1 MIFSLTTFVHIKMSL
16 YRFNRQELL
25 QKVKDRY
32 HNGGGKKESTEYYIA
47 NKDVLKEKAKK
58 KYKNLSQE
66 EKEAKRD
73 SSQNRYKNIKKKPTK
88 RVFKK
93 KKC

>member
-66 EKEAKRD
+66 EKEAKKD
-73 SSQNRYKNIKKKPTK
+73 SSQNRYKNI
-88 RVFKK
+88 
-93 KKC
+93 

>member
-1 MIFSLTTFVHIKMSL
+1 MSL

-58 KYKNLSQE
+58 RYKNLSQE

-73 SSQNRYKNIKKKPTK
+73 SSQNRYKNI
-88 RVFKK
+88 
-93 KKC
+93 

>member
-1 MIFSLTTFVHIKMSL
+1 MSL

-32 HNGGGKKESTEYYIA
+32 HNGDGKKESTEYYIA
-47 NKDVLKEKAKK
+47 NKDVLKEKAKI

-73 SSQNRYKNIKKKPTK
+73 SSQNRYKNI
-88 RVFKK
+88 
-93 KKC
+93 

>member
-47 NKDVLKEKAKK
+47 NKDVLKKKAKK

-73 SSQNRYKNIKKKPTK
+73 SSQNRYKNI
-88 RVFKK
+88 
-93 KKC
+93 

>member
-1 MIFSLTTFVHIKMSL
+1 MSL
-16 YRFNRQELL
+16 YRFYRQELL

-66 EKEAKRD
+66 EKEAKKD
-73 SSQNRYKNIKKKPTK
+73 SSQNRYKNI
-88 RVFKK
+88 
-93 KKC
+93 

>member
-1 MIFSLTTFVHIKMSL
+1 MIFSLTTFVHIKVSL

-58 KYKNLSQE
+58 RYKNLSQE

-73 SSQNRYKNIKKKPTK
+73 SSQNRYKNI
-88 RVFKK
+88 
-93 KKC
+93 

>member
-1 MIFSLTTFVHIKMSL
+1 MSL

-66 EKEAKRD
+66 EKEAKKD
-73 SSQNRYKNIKKKPTK
+73 SSQNRYKNI
-88 RVFKK
+88 
-93 KKC
+93 

>member
-1 MIFSLTTFVHIKMSL
+1 MIFSLTTFVHIKVSL

-73 SSQNRYKNIKKKPTK
+73 SSQNRYKNI
-88 RVFKK
+88 
-93 KKC
+93 

>member
-1 MIFSLTTFVHIKMSL
+1 MSL
-16 YRFNRQELL
+16 YRFNRQEFL

-32 HNGGGKKESTEYYIA
+32 HNGGGKKESTECYIA

-73 SSQNRYKNIKKKPTK
+73 SSQNRYKNI
-88 RVFKK
+88 
-93 KKC
+93 

>member
-1 MIFSLTTFVHIKMSL
+1 MSL

-73 SSQNRYKNIKKKPTK
+73 SSQNRYKNI
-88 RVFKK
+88 
-93 KKC
+93 

>member
-1 MIFSLTTFVHIKMSL
+1 MIFSLTIFVHIKMSL
-16 YRFNRQELL
+16 YRFYRQELL

-73 SSQNRYKNIKKKPTK
+73 SSQNRYKNI
-88 RVFKK
+88 
-93 KKC
+93 

>member
-1 MIFSLTTFVHIKMSL
+1 MIFSLTTFVHIKLSL

-73 SSQNRYKNIKKKPTK
+73 SSQNRYKNI
-88 RVFKK
+88 
-93 KKC
+93 

>member
-73 SSQNRYKNIKKKPTK
+73 SSQNRYKNI
-88 RVFKK
+88 
-93 KKC
+93 

>member
-16 YRFNRQELL
+16 YRFNRQEFL

-66 EKEAKRD
+66 EKEAKKD
-73 SSQNRYKNIKKKPTK
+73 SSQNRYKNI
-88 RVFKK
+88 
-93 KKC
+93 

>member
-58 KYKNLSQE
+58 RYKNLSQE

-73 SSQNRYKNIKKKPTK
+73 SSQNRYKNI
-88 RVFKK
+88 
-93 KKC
+93 

>member
-1 MIFSLTTFVHIKMSL
+1 MSL

-47 NKDVLKEKAKK
+47 NKDVLKGKAKK

-73 SSQNRYKNIKKKPTK
+73 SSQNRYKNI
-88 RVFKK
+88 
-93 KKC
+93 